1 MKKLITLLLALF
13 MVSAVFSAELKE
25 KAEYEKEFDSTQ
37 SIKIARLWVSENF
50 KSGKNV
56 IDTYDEELQILV
68 GNGSCTEKVK
78 LLNMQFHFKFKITV
92 KENKVKIV
100 FSNFKVGEK
109 HNELQKGT
117 VGVDQFYKTLD
128 KLAESLF
135 QYYEDF

>member
-1 MKKLITLLLALF
+1 MKKLITLFLALF

-109 HNELQKGT
+109 HYALQKGT